1 MLAASDTDSRLRRV
15 SVRAGFI
22 ALALGLFY
30 LALRGVSLQEVL
42 TALKQGSY
50 AWLAPLVA
58 VTLASHVVR
67 AWRWQE
73 LLRALPERPLVPL
86 KTAFGGVMIGYMV
99 NYALP
104 RVGELV
110 RCTHVAGL
118 AKLRLG
124 AVFGTV
130 VTERILDV
138 LALLAGL
145 AVSLVLLLD
154 RAHIVQDTLLG
165 PAIQSLSALQGTVPI
180 LVALAAVAAAIGAYV
195 LLRRGLIPTGR
206 LKEIW
211 QSFRDGLMSARHSS
225 RKTGLVLSTALMF
238 LLYVGMAYIPLF
250 MFDIA
255 RPYALSFLDALAIMF
270 IGAVGVVVPAPGG
283 IGSFHYITRVTLV
296 SLFGVPAPLAVTY
309 AVFVHG
315 AQLVMYALLGL
326 LIILVQGTGH
336 MAFRARVPDSH
347 APAE

>member
-1 MLAASDTDSRLRRV
+1 MLARSDTNSRLRRV
-15 SVRAGFI
+15 SVRAGLI
-22 ALALGLFY
+22 VLALGLFY
-30 LALRGVSLQEVL
+30 LALRGVSLEEVL
-42 TALKQGSY
+42 TALRQGSY

-58 VTLASHVVR
+58 VTLASHLVR

-73 LLRALPERPLVPL
+73 LMRGLPGRPHVPL
-86 KTAFGGVMIGYMV
+86 KTAFGGIMIGYMV

-110 RCTHVAGL
+110 RSTHVARL
-118 AKLRLG
+118 ANLRLG
-124 AVFGTV
+124 AVIGTV

-145 AVSLVLLLD
+145 AISLVLLLD
-154 RAHIVQDTLLG
+154 RADIVKETLLE
-165 PAIQSLSALQGTVPI
+165 PAIQSLATTQGTVPL
-180 LVALAAVAAAIGAYV
+180 LVALAGVAGAVGVYIAV
-195 LLRRGLIPTGR
+195 RRGLIPIDW
-206 LKEIW
+206 LKRTW
-211 QSFRDGLMSARHSS
+211 QSFRDGLLSARHSS
-225 RKTGLVLSTALMF
+225 RKTGLIISTALMF
-238 LLYVGMAYIPLF
+238 LLYVGMAYIPLI

-255 RPYALSFLDALAIMF
+255 SPYALSFLDAVAIMF

-315 AQLVMYALLGL
+315 AQLVIYALLGL
-326 LIILVQGTGH
+326 LIILVQGKGH
-336 MAFRARVPDSH
+336 TASREGVAGFP
-347 APAE
+347 APRH